1 MESKHVKYISEKRRD
16 RKWKM
21 ENGQWKWKM
30 EVQQTLLQKVR
41 ERK

>member
-21 ENGQWKWKM
+21 DNGNGKWKFN
-30 EVQQTLLQKVR
+30 KR
-41 ERK
+41 FCRR